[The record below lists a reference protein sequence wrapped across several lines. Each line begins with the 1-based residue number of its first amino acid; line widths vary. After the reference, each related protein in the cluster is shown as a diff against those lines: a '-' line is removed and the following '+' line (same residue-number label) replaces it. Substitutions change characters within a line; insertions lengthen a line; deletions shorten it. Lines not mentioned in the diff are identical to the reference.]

1 MNEVRV
7 SRLHRGRVSRVRLPA
22 GARLLVAR
30 GECWLTASE
39 DPRDHI
45 LRPGDEFQARGDREL
60 EVLLQAFERT
70 VVYAV
75 RYAARVA
82 EVPDAAV
89 LQPSSSGHIGIRSM
103 SPLAA

>member
-7 SRLHRGRVSRVRLPA
+7 SRLHRGRMARVRLPS

-30 GECWLTASE
+30 GECWLTASDE
-39 DPRDHI
+39 PKDYV
-45 LRPGDEFQARGDREL
+45 LRPGDEYQAGGEKEL

-82 EVPDAAV
+82 EVPDGAV
-89 LQPSSSGHIGIRSM
+89 LQPSSGHIGIRSR